1 MPTLNKKQ
9 LQAVNKSRRTGGSQ
23 SFKNKIVKM
32 GDTLAFSWSV
42 REGLY
47 KHLSAQ
53 VGNTITIETA
63 LDNYRLRLKR
73 RGRISSDKI
82 VGDVCR
88 RMRDGSSLASALAH
102 WVPVEEVSIISSGEL
117 AGNLPN
123 SLDLLIESKRR
134 SASVK
139 NAAKAATVRPVI
151 YAVAVFGFVWS
162 LGRFVI
168 PDLKFALPEER
179 AQGMALAMFKA
190 GNFANSWY
198 AVIPPI
204 VLVALAALV
213 VYSLPRWTGKYR
225 VMAENYFP
233 YSFYRDIQGYAWLMS
248 FTALL
253 RAGMADVAILK
264 LQGKHASP
272 WMTERL
278 NAIWWRMDNGSSLPD
293 ALLAKARGGV
303 PLGFPN
309 PDIVDDIA
317 SMSGF
322 SDFPERISKIAIT
335 WAVELEESVRQKAT
349 RFGAIAEAAMYG
361 VIALLLVSVNSMSEQ
376 LSTVT
381 IPR

>member
-9 LQAVNKSRRTGGSQ
+9 RQAVNKNRRTAGSQ
-23 SFKNKIVKM
+23 SLKTKIVKL
-32 GDTLAFSWSV
+32 GDTLAFNWSV

-53 VGNTITIETA
+53 VGNTIPIEVA

-82 VGDVCR
+82 VGDISR
-88 RMRDGSSLASALAH
+88 RMRDGSSLANALAH
-102 WVPVEEVSIISSGEL
+102 WVPVEEVSIINSGEL
-117 AGNLPN
+117 SGNLPS

-134 SASVK
+134 STSVK
-139 NAAKAATVRPVI
+139 NEAKAAMVRPVI
-151 YAVAVFGFVWS
+151 YAVVVFGFVWFI
-162 LGRFVI
+162 GRFVI
-168 PDLKFALPEER
+168 DSLKSTLPEER
-179 AQGMALAMFKA
+179 AQGMALYMFKA

-204 VLVALAALV
+204 LILILV
-213 VYSLPRWTGKYR
+213 VGVIYSLPRWTGKYR
-225 VMAENYFP
+225 VKAENYFP

-264 LQGKHASP
+264 QQGKHASP
-272 WMTERL
+272 WLKERL
-278 NAIWWRMDNGSSLPD
+278 DSIWWRMDNGSSLPD
-293 ALLAKARGGV
+293 ALLAKAKGGL

-309 PDIVDDIA
+309 PEIVDDIA

-322 SDFPERISKIAIT
+322 SDFPDRISKIAIA
-335 WAVELEESVRQKAT
+335 WAVELEVTVRQKAI
-349 RFGAIAEAAMYG
+349 RSGAIAEVAMYG
-361 VIALLLVSVNSMSEQ
+361 VIALLLVSVNSVSEQ
-376 LSTVT
+376 LSNVT
-381 IPR
+381 MPR

>member
-1 MPTLNKKQ
+1 MPMLNKKQ
-9 LQAVNKSRRTGGSQ
+9 RHAVSKPGRAKSSQ
-23 SFKNKIVKM
+23 SLKSKLVKY
-32 GDTLAFSWSV
+32 GDTLAFSWPV

-53 VGNTITIETA
+53 VGNTIAIETA

-73 RGRISSDKI
+73 RGRMSSDKI
-82 VGDVCR
+82 VGDISR
-88 RMRDGSSLASALAH
+88 RMRDGSSLANALAH
-102 WVPVEEVSIISSGEL
+102 WIPVEEVSIISSGEL
-117 AGNLPN
+117 SGNLPN

-134 SASVK
+134 SASVL
-139 NAAKAATVRPVI
+139 NAAKAAMVRPLI
-151 YAVAVFGFVWS
+151 YAAAVFGFVWF

-168 PDLKFALPEER
+168 PDLKSALPEER

-198 AVIPPI
+198 AVIPPM
-204 VLVALAALV
+204 LLLMLAAGV
-213 VYSLPRWTGKYR
+213 IYSLPRWTGKFR
-225 VMAENYFP
+225 VKAENYFP
-233 YSFYRDIQGYAWLMS
+233 YSFYRDIHGYAWLMS

-253 RAGMADVAILK
+253 RAGMADVTILK

-272 WMTERL
+272 WLKERL
-278 NAIWWRMDNGSSLPD
+278 DAIWWRMDNGSSLPD
-293 ALLAKARGGV
+293 ALLAKAKGGL

-309 PDIVDDIA
+309 PEIVDDIA

-349 RFGAIAEAAMYG
+349 KFGAIAEAAMYG

>member
-1 MPTLNKKQ
+1 M
-9 LQAVNKSRRTGGSQ
+9 
-23 SFKNKIVKM
+23 
-32 GDTLAFSWSV
+32 
-42 REGLY
+42 
-47 KHLSAQ
+47 
-53 VGNTITIETA
+53 
-63 LDNYRLRLKR
+63 
-73 RGRISSDKI
+73 
-82 VGDVCR
+82 
-88 RMRDGSSLASALAH
+88 
-102 WVPVEEVSIISSGEL
+102 
-117 AGNLPN
+117 
-123 SLDLLIESKRR
+123 
-134 SASVK
+134 
-139 NAAKAATVRPVI
+139 
-151 YAVAVFGFVWS
+151 
-162 LGRFVI
+162 
-168 PDLKFALPEER
+168 
-179 AQGMALAMFKA
+179 
-190 GNFANSWY
+190 
-198 AVIPPI
+198 
-204 VLVALAALV
+204 LVALAALV

>member
-9 LQAVNKSRRTGGSQ
+9 LRAVSKPRRDGGSY
-23 SFKNKIVKM
+23 SLKNKIVKM
-32 GDTLAFSWSV
+32 GDKLAFSWPV

-53 VGNTITIETA
+53 VGNTISIETA
-63 LDNYRLRLKR
+63 LDSYRLRLKR
-73 RGRISSDKI
+73 RGRVSSDKI
-82 VGDVCR
+82 VGDICR
-88 RMRDGSSLASALAH
+88 RMRDGQSLASALAN

-123 SLDLLIESKRR
+123 SLELLIESKRR
-134 SASVK
+134 TNSVI
-139 NAAKAATVRPVI
+139 NAAKAAMVRPLI
-151 YAVAVFGFVWS
+151 YAVAVFVFVWA
-162 LGRFVI
+162 LGRFVV

-204 VLVALAALV
+204 LVAALIAGV
-213 VYSLPRWTGKYR
+213 VYSLPRWCGKYR
-225 VMAENYFP
+225 VRAESYFP

-253 RAGMADVAILK
+253 RAGMADVVILK

-272 WMTERL
+272 WLLERL

-293 ALLAKARGGV
+293 ALLAKAKGGIS
-303 PLGFPN
+303 LGFPN
-309 PDIVDDIA
+309 PDIVDDIS
-317 SMSGF
+317 SMAGF
-322 SDFPERISKIAIT
+322 SDFPDRISKIAIT
-335 WAVELEESVRQKAT
+335 WAADLEESVRKKAT
-349 RFGAIAEAAMYG
+349 RFGAFAEAVMYA
-361 VIALLLVSVNSMSEQ
+361 VITLLLISVNSMSEQ
-376 LSTVT
+376 LTSVT